1 MTPQPSN
8 RRIEPQHGPAAAPEL
23 EYHEKQP
30 PPLPAP
36 VNQPIL
42 PPTGWRSK
50 QMQMPPYRGPMMDLD
65 TIWPPPCCAG
75 SSRFL
80 PVQLCPS
87 LAPATPA
94 HHGFP
99 AEARAAC
106 HGAEPKN
113 SAPHGFEPLS
123 RKNFGAPAN
132 GLNSSS
138 QGPPDQEWRSR
149 CRMIGDDLEGSRS
162 AKAALPPARAA
173 KLPDRQ
179 ESLRIDT
186 AEVSRRTGLS
196 RRTVTAHAARGWIPG
211 ARQFGRKW
219 TFDSAV
225 IDAWI
230 NGEFEWAKTETST
243 SAAISTTSGSRSAD
257 ETSVKAFRRL
267 LGKPHGA
274 SGTSVSGNSR
284 ARLQAAA

>member
-1 MTPQPSN
+1 MLPSGTSGPEELRAPGCPRSMRPTAVGGKSFLSEN
-8 RRIEPQHGPAAAPEL
+8 QKTVQHMDSNLCRESFGPA
-23 EYHEKQP
+23 
-30 PPLPAP
+30 
-36 VNQPIL
+36 
-42 PPTGWRSK
+42 
-50 QMQMPPYRGPMMDLD
+50 
-65 TIWPPPCCAG
+65 
-75 SSRFL
+75 
-80 PVQLCPS
+80 
-87 LAPATPA
+87 
-94 HHGFP
+94 
-99 AEARAAC
+99 
-106 HGAEPKN
+106 
-113 SAPHGFEPLS
+113 
-123 RKNFGAPAN
+123 AN

-138 QGPPDQEWRSR
+138 QGPRGQEWRSR
-149 CRMIGDDLEGSRS
+149 CRMIVDDLEGSRS

-196 RRTVTAHAARGWIPG
+196 RRTVTAHAGRGWIPG

-225 IDAWI
+225 VDAWI
-230 NGEFEWAKTETST
+230 NGEFEWKKTKTST

-274 SGTSVSGNSR
+274 SG
-284 ARLQAAA
+284 